1 MDVFDRFQ
9 RSKKSQNDNSMK
21 NDCMRPGTGR
31 LADIQPTF
39 PLWER
44 AEFPV
49 TRLLLAPSGASVPRT
64 RLYEVVE

>member
-1 MDVFDRFQ
+1 
-9 RSKKSQNDNSMK
+9 
-21 NDCMRPGTGR
+21 MRPGTGR